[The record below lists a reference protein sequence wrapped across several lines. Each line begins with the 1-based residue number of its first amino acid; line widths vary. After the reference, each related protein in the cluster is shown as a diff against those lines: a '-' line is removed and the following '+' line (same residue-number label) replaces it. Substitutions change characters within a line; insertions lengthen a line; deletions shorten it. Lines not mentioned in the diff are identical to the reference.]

1 MQVTSPRRHR
11 PRLEIIPFIDV
22 MFFLL
27 ATFMIMSLAMVKNA
41 GVAVQLPKAQTSG
54 SEERK
59 EQEVTLTV
67 TDKGEIYFDHDKV
80 STGELPG
87 KLAAL
92 KAEAGPEK
100 AKVFL
105 NSDRK
110 ATFDSVVGV
119 LDAVRKEGIS
129 RIAIQTERGEK
140 TP

>member
-1 MQVTSPRRHR
+1 MRVSAPRRHR

-27 ATFMIMSLAMVKNA
+27 ATFMMVSLAMVKNA

-67 TDKGEIYFDHDKV
+67 TDKGEVYFDHDKV
-80 STGELPG
+80 STAELPG

-92 KAEAGPEK
+92 KAEVGSEK

-110 ATFDSVVGV
+110 ATFDNVVGV
-119 LDAVRKEGIS
+119 LDEIRKQGIT
-129 RIAIQTERGEK
+129 RIAIQTEKREK
-140 TP
+140 AP

>member
-1 MQVTSPRRHR
+1 
-11 PRLEIIPFIDV
+11 

-27 ATFMIMSLAMVKNA
+27 ATFMMISLAMIKNA
-41 GVAVQLPKAQTSG
+41 GVTVQLPKAQTSAG
-54 SEERK
+54 EERK
-59 EQEVTLTV
+59 EKEVTLTV
-67 TDKGEIYFDHDKV
+67 TDKGDVYFDHDKV
-80 STGELPG
+80 SSGELPG

-92 KAEAGPEK
+92 KAEAGPDK

-119 LDAVRKEGIS
+119 LDEIRKQGIT
-129 RIAIQTERGEK
+129 RIAIQTEKTEK

>member
-1 MQVTSPRRHR
+1 MRVTSPRRHR

-27 ATFMIMSLAMVKNA
+27 ATFMMISLAMVKNP
-41 GVAVQLPKAQTSG
+41 GVTVQLPKAQTSG

-59 EQEVTLTV
+59 EKEVTLTV

-87 KLAAL
+87 KLAGL

-119 LDAVRKEGIS
+119 LDAIRKEGIS
-129 RIAIQTERGEK
+129 RIAIQTERVEK

>member
-1 MQVTSPRRHR
+1 MKVSSPRRHR

-27 ATFMIMSLAMVKNA
+27 ATFMIMSLAMVKNP
-41 GVAVQLPKAQTSG
+41 GVAVQLPKAQTSA

-59 EQEVTLTV
+59 EKEVTLTI
-67 TDKGEIYFDHDKV
+67 TDKGDVFFDHDKV
-80 STGELPG
+80 STAELPG

-92 KAEAGPEK
+92 KAEAGPDK

-110 ATFDSVVGV
+110 ATFDNVVGV
-119 LDAVRKEGIS
+119 LDEIRKQGIS
-129 RIAIQTERGEK
+129 KIAIQTERAEK
-140 TP
+140 AR

>member
-1 MQVTSPRRHR
+1 MRVSSSRRHR
-11 PRLEIIPFIDV
+11 PRIEIIPFIDV

-27 ATFMIMSLAMVKNA
+27 ATFMMISLSMVKSE

-59 EQEVTLTV
+59 ENEVTLTV
-67 TDKGEIYFDHDKV
+67 TDKGDVYFNHDKV

-92 KAEAGPEK
+92 KADAGPEK

-110 ATFDSVVGV
+110 ATFDNVIGV
-119 LDAVRKEGIS
+119 LDEIRKQGIS
-129 RIAIQTERGEK
+129 RIAIQTERAEK
-140 TP
+140 GR

>member
-1 MQVTSPRRHR
+1 MRVTSPRRHR

-27 ATFMIMSLAMVKNA
+27 ATFMMVSLAMIKNE
-41 GVAVQLPKAQTSG
+41 GVTVQLPKAQTSA

-59 EQEVTLTV
+59 EKEVTLTV
-67 TDKGEIYFDHDKV
+67 TDKGDVYFDHDKV
-80 STGELPG
+80 SSGELPG

-92 KAEAGPEK
+92 KAEAGPDK

-110 ATFDSVVGV
+110 ATFDNVVGV
-119 LDAVRKEGIS
+119 LDEIRKQGIT
-129 RIAIQTERGEK
+129 RIAIQTEK
-140 TP
+140 SDKAP

>member
-1 MQVTSPRRHR
+1 
-11 PRLEIIPFIDV
+11 

-27 ATFMIMSLAMVKNA
+27 ATFMMVSLAMVKNP
-41 GVAVQLPKAQTSG
+41 GVAVQLPKAQTAG

-67 TDKGEIYFDHDKV
+67 TEKGEVYFDHDRV
-80 STGELPG
+80 STAELPG
-87 KLAAL
+87 RLAAL
-92 KAEAGPEK
+92 KAQVGPDK

-110 ATFDSVVGV
+110 ATFDNVVGV
-119 LDAVRKEGIS
+119 LDEIRKQGIT
-129 RIAIQTERGEK
+129 RIAIQTEKGENNQK

>member
-1 MQVTSPRRHR
+1 MRVSSPRRHR

-27 ATFMIMSLAMVKNA
+27 ATFMMISLAMIKNA
-41 GVAVQLPKAQTSG
+41 GVTVQLPKAQTSAG
-54 SEERK
+54 EERK
-59 EQEVTLTV
+59 EKEVTLTV
-67 TDKGEIYFDHDKV
+67 TDKGDVYFDHDKV
-80 STGELPG
+80 SSGELPG

-92 KAEAGPEK
+92 KAEAGPDK

-119 LDAVRKEGIS
+119 LDEIRKQGIT
-129 RIAIQTERGEK
+129 RIAIQTEKTEK